1 METPEVFSNDGKN
14 QRRLFRW
21 LDILAPLF
29 VVFKAVVGFAELLS
43 PRAKLL
49 KRWLL
54 LTAFQLTTGEATRV
68 PTIHMHSILLSFNLI
83 PVFKSFSFIPNSINL
98 LIWWYSKDVIEQ
110 WTYHIW
116 KSRCH
121 FSKPPGPSRWKCQMA
136 RVDVKVF
143 YYNSKSNCRRSIT
156 AGLFVILVNFLQD

>member
-49 KRWLL
+49 KR
-54 LTAFQLTTGEATRV
+54 
-68 PTIHMHSILLSFNLI
+68 
-83 PVFKSFSFIPNSINL
+83 
-98 LIWWYSKDVIEQ
+98 
-110 WTYHIW
+110 
-116 KSRCH
+116 
-121 FSKPPGPSRWKCQMA
+121 
-136 RVDVKVF
+136 
-143 YYNSKSNCRRSIT
+143 
-156 AGLFVILVNFLQD
+156 